1 MRLVVSLQ
9 GTTSTAQKIG
19 PLDIGRAVLSRC
31 VPLALL
37 PEGVSGEAVALTG
50 CLPSPPVEMKISPR
64 RPDGE
69 EESYFFFFLAAF
81 LAGLAA
87 AAFFFLAMIRSSERK
102 NSVRSLYRSFAS
114 SKISEPTSLTTS
126 KAWSATNKPWATFGD
141 APVSSDSHP

>member
-1 MRLVVSLQ
+1 
-9 GTTSTAQKIG
+9 
-19 PLDIGRAVLSRC
+19 
-31 VPLALL
+31 
-37 PEGVSGEAVALTG
+37 
-50 CLPSPPVEMKISPR
+50 MKISPR

-114 SKISEPTSLTTS
+114 SKISELISLVDKRS
-126 KAWSATNKPWATFGD
+126 LVGKQ
-141 APVSSDSHP
+141 

>member
-1 MRLVVSLQ
+1 MAADSRHDQ
-9 GTTSTAQKIG
+9 YGAKKIG

-114 SKISEPTSLTTS
+114 SKISELISLVDKRS
-126 KAWSATNKPWATFGD
+126 LVGKQ
-141 APVSSDSHP
+141 

>member
-1 MRLVVSLQ
+1 MLHERREGVATKSNAE
-9 GTTSTAQKIG
+9 GWCPITDAGGRRFAARRTRRKKIG

-114 SKISEPTSLTTS
+114 S
-126 KAWSATNKPWATFGD
+126 N
-141 APVSSDSHP
+141 V